1 MHISQ
6 HNWTE
11 LVSRSVCILPLQNA
25 TVALGPLVITPD
37 RYEVIDFTQSFDVA
51 RLTAAVRHDPARRRS
66 SFGGP
71 LAFVRPLSG
80 SVWTLL
86 GVVFVA
92 TTILLYAVDRLD
104 PPPPSAAELA
114 TGGIPTSAL
123 ARRLSLGQSAVC
135 ALTTMMLMTRSSPP
149 PTTSST
155 LDSSEINDFA
165 LPEVTTSV
173 FTASLAFHYSSVFHL
188 RHFHILLKMLM
199 TRPSPPT
206 TSSTFHP
213 RSATSS
219 NCVKSITRSHHEWT
233 QY

>member
-1 MHISQ
+1 
-6 HNWTE
+6 
-11 LVSRSVCILPLQNA
+11 VCILPLQNA

-114 TGGIPTSAL
+114 TGGIPTGAL

-173 FTASLAFHYSSVFHL
+173 FTASLAFHYSSVFHP